1 MKASALLLRASPL
14 RGRRPPT
21 RERPLARQSPRL
33 RGPRPPRA
41 LGTPSPG
48 PSPPRSRSHSQLLPG
63 TSPRRERGLRGF
75 RVDGTQGRGGRH
87 QVCVPRT
94 PWESRQPPNPAP
106 QPAPRSRP
114 TGPASSPRPCPSL
127 SLPPRSHP
135 PCGDSP
141 GENRRKS
148 CHLGEPRVAG
158 TNRDGVPAR
167 PTTRSV
173 HGADTSRDPGPG
185 RAPGRWGRGLSAGS
199 SSARPRRVPGVAYVH
214 ARTRRQSSRPGRATA
229 TARTGRDLTAAS
241 RRRHRARVSRA
252 CSQRQRGPP
261 RPPSGPRGGRAEGA

>member
-1 MKASALLLRASPL
+1 M
-14 RGRRPPT
+14 
-21 RERPLARQSPRL
+21 
-33 RGPRPPRA
+33 GPRGAEGDIRSACLGPR
-41 LGTPSPG
+41 G
-48 PSPPRSRSHSQLLPG
+48 SRGS
-63 TSPRRERGLRGF
+63 R
-75 RVDGTQGRGGRH
+75 
-87 QVCVPRT
+87 RT
-94 PWESRQPPNPAP
+94 P
-106 QPAPRSRP
+106 RP
-114 TGPASSPRPCPSL
+114 SPRPARAPRGPPARPVPAPACPCPL
-127 SLPPRSHP
+127 EDAHA
-135 PCGDSP
+135 CGDSP